1 MLHIAY
7 PNSKKFVTVTKKY
20 IKKYNPKLVIVH
32 STIPVGTTRKI
43 ASFAVH
49 SPVRGVH
56 PKLEKGIK
64 TFVKYFGGRDAKK
77 AAAYFSRLGIKTQ
90 IFEKPETTELL
101 KILDTTYYAW
111 NVIFCK
117 ETKRICDALGLD
129 FNEVYTIANSDYNEG
144 YKKLKMARVTRP
156 VLKPVNG
163 KIGGHCLIP
172 NCNLLKDWLTETIKM
187 GFERIWFEPAFIRGS
202 YIPILALDCVCV
214 KPQQLDEAEVIE
226 TKLFPLK
233 EWTRMILSGEITDS
247 KSIAVTFK
255 ALPYLGITLDIPKI

>member
-1 MLHIAY
+1 MKSVNKTVFNHLVIGAGEVGKSLFGILKARYSVAIKDKSDPVKGSFKVLHIAY

-20 IKKYNPKLVIVH
+20 IKKYNPELVVIH

-43 ASFAVH
+43 ASFVVH
-49 SPVRGVH
+49 SPVCGVH

-64 TFVKYFGGRDAKK
+64 TFVKYFGGRDAKE
-77 AAAYFSRLGIKTQ
+77 AAVYFSQLGIKTQ

-111 NVIFCK
+111 NVVFCK

-144 YKKLKMARVTRP
+144 YKKLKMAQVTRP

-172 NCNLLKDWLTETIKM
+172 NCHLLKDWLTETIKK
-187 GFERIWFEPAFIRGS
+187 RN
-202 YIPILALDCVCV
+202 
-214 KPQQLDEAEVIE
+214 
-226 TKLFPLK
+226 KL
-233 EWTRMILSGEITDS
+233 
-247 KSIAVTFK
+247 
-255 ALPYLGITLDIPKI
+255 Y

>member
-1 MLHIAY
+1 MISIKNNTTHLIIGAGEVGKGLFRILKARYPVIIRDKFDRAEDNFKVLHIAY
-7 PNSKKFVTVTKKY
+7 PALKNFVTVTKKY
-20 IKKYNPKLVIVH
+20 IKEYNPELVVIH

-77 AAAYFSRLGIKTQ
+77 AAGYFSRLGIKTQ
-90 IFEKPETTELL
+90 TFKKPETTELL

-129 FNEVYTIANSDYNEG
+129 FNEVYTIANKDYNGG
-144 YKKLKMARVTRP
+144 YKKLKMAQVIRP
-156 VLKPVNG
+156 VLKPMTG
-163 KIGGHCLIP
+163 KIGGHCLIS
-172 NCNLLKDWLTETIKM
+172 NCNLLKDWLTETVKK
-187 GFERIWFEPAFIRGS
+187 RNKS
-202 YIPILALDCVCV
+202 Y
-214 KPQQLDEAEVIE
+214 
-226 TKLFPLK
+226 
-233 EWTRMILSGEITDS
+233 
-247 KSIAVTFK
+247 
-255 ALPYLGITLDIPKI
+255 